1 MLLLSF
7 LGCMVVYALLLGN
20 VESKT
25 YEYGM
30 LRALG
35 MWHQTLSR
43 LLSLNAMSFAIPALF
58 FAL

>member
-1 MLLLSF
+1 MI
-7 LGCMVVYALLLGN
+7 YALVLGD

-35 MWHQTLSR
+35 LRQSILGQVGYGGI
-43 LLSLNAMSFAIPALF
+43 A
-58 FAL
+58 